1 MQDQINL
8 HEFTLVA
15 LAYRCRIETSRY
27 LNNQTH
33 DPRYGYE
40 LFRRALEEPHKLES
54 KQAWGF
60 VQAQYK
66 PLAVKW
72 VRKHWRFKLINQL
85 PDKFAEDGLHR
96 MWEVFAKSPGK
107 FTKED
112 FPALARLLG
121 YLRMCVWSA
130 INSYPLAPQG
140 DSEVPE
146 IAVTMPVDLD
156 LITSQSWQC
165 IQERLKKDIERIV
178 AFESFINERVP
189 REIAAIYP
197 QLFADVKEVH
207 RVKDTMLKRFRRNA
221 KKIRAC
227 IEGE

>member
-1 MQDQINL
+1 MSDEINL
-8 HEFTLVA
+8 HEFTLVG
-15 LAYRCRIETSRY
+15 LAYRCRIETTRY

-66 PLAVKW
+66 PLAIKW
-72 VRKHWRFKLINQL
+72 VRRHWRFKLINQSA
-85 PDKFAEDGLHR
+85 DKFADDGLHR
-96 MWEVFAKSPGK
+96 MWEVFAKYPGK
-107 FTKED
+107 MTKED
-112 FPALARLLG
+112 FPTLARLLG

-140 DSEVPE
+140 DAEVPE
-146 IAVTMPVDLD
+146 IAVAMPVDLD
-156 LITSQSWQC
+156 LITSQSWRC
-165 IQERLKKDIERIV
+165 IEERLKKDIERVV

-189 REIAAIYP
+189 REIAVIYP
-197 QLFADVKEVH
+197 ELFASVKDVH

-221 KKIRAC
+221 EKIRAC